1 MLRPLADHTV
11 TALGANGFIS
21 DKLMAA
27 NWACIWNIKD
37 LVGIH
42 FELTPGI
49 WSIIGNS

>member
-1 MLRPLADHTV
+1 V
-11 TALGANGFIS
+11 TTLWANGFIS
-21 DKLMAA
+21 AKLLAA

-49 WSIIGNS
+49 QSIMGNS

>member
-11 TALGANGFIS
+11 TTLRANGFIS

-27 NWACIWNIKD
+27 NWAGVRNIKD

-49 WSIIGNS
+49 